1 MDWSRRA
8 AWLYQGSSPDYPK
21 LAAHAIGTIYVD
33 ARDDNAKAIIDDA
46 RSHGLQAG
54 IYYDPHW
61 FGGLTPQQQAKK
73 VSDYV
78 QVAKLV
84 AVGDP
89 VMIDLEL
96 LSIAWVQAFVQSYR
110 SYLPSRPTALTRAP

>member
-1 MDWSRRA
+1 MDWSKRA
-8 AWLYQGSSPDYPK
+8 AWLYENSGLDYPR

-33 ARDDNAKAIIDDA
+33 ARADNAKTIVDHAHA
-46 RSHGLQAG
+46 VGLQAG

-78 QVAKLV
+78 QVAKIV
-84 AVGDP
+84 ATGDP
-89 VMIDLEL
+89 VMLDLEL
-96 LSIAWVQAFVQSYR
+96 LSIAWVQ
-110 SYLPSRPTALTRAP
+110 PS